1 MEAVSVV
8 AELEGALLRDGDL
21 FPYFMLVAFEASG
34 LIRFTLLLLLWPLL
48 PGLRVMAVAAIAG
61 VPVAEVEAV
70 ARAVLPKFFLD
81 ELDAAAWQVFGLAE
95 RRVVVTAMP
104 RVMVEWFAREHLGA
118 EAVVG
123 AELEVSHFGFTFGLL
138 KRKSLSVAD
147 QVRALFN
154 DGEGPPLGS
163 AERELRPFFIYARE
177 VPRPKP
183 VIFHDG
189 RLVPRPTPL
198 TALLIV
204 LWIPLGIIAA
214 LVRMLVGIVVPL
226 RFHPHLA
233 RAFGGDLVVRGRP
246 PAAATETTSG
256 VLFVCTHRSLLDPVV
271 LSTVLGCNV
280 PAVTYSISRLSEILS
295 PIPTVRLSRD
305 RKVDADRIKAELARG
320 DLVVCP
326 EGTTCR
332 EPFLL
337 RFSALFAELTDRIVP
352 VAMNCKVGLFHA
364 STARGWKALDPIFFF
379 MNPRPIYEVTFLE
392 QLPPEATCAAGKSPH
407 EVANHVQKI
416 LAAALGYECTTF
428 TRKDKYGVLAGNDG
442 TVKPFSLASAPGG
455 GWRGLGMGLLHR
467 RGLDRGPLSLH

>member
-1 MEAVSVV
+1 MIGHV
-8 AELEGALLRDGDL
+8 AEEIRVIVFCDIYLESRRPDG
-21 FPYFMLVAFEASG
+21 
-34 LIRFTLLLLLWPLL
+34 
-48 PGLRVMAVAAIAG
+48 
-61 VPVAEVEAV
+61 VE
-70 ARAVLPKFFLD
+70 D
-81 ELDAAAWQVFGLAE
+81 CDAMQEQQHAPFGPE
-95 RRVVVTAMP
+95 
-104 RVMVEWFAREHLGA
+104 
-118 EAVVG
+118 
-123 AELEVSHFGFTFGLL
+123 
-138 KRKSLSVAD
+138 
-147 QVRALFN
+147 FN
-154 DGEGPPLGS
+154 PSEEKP
-163 AERELRPFFIYARE
+163 
-177 VPRPKP
+177 PRPKP

-204 LWIPLGIIAA
+204 LWIPLGVVAA
-214 LVRMLVGIVVPL
+214 IVRMLVGVVVPL

-233 RAFGGDLVVRGRP
+233 RAFGGDLIVRGRP
-246 PAAATETTSG
+246 PPPATGTTSG

-271 LSTVLGCNV
+271 LSTVLGRNV

-352 VAMNCKVGLFHA
+352 VAMNCRVGLFHA
-364 STARGWKALDPIFFF
+364 TTARGWKALDPIFFF

-392 QLPPEATCAAGKSPH
+392 QLPPEETCAAGKSPH
-407 EVANHVQKI
+407 EVANHVQRI
-416 LAAALGYECTTF
+416 LAAALGYECTSL

-442 TVKPFSLASAPGG
+442 TVKPFPLASAPGG
-455 GWRGLGMGLLHR
+455 GWRGLGLLHR
-467 RGLDRGPLSLH
+467 RGLGRGMPHSPST